1 MSDVLERVA
10 NNCVDK
16 LGDHESDDDSSEDE
30 DYVRASAS
38 KSAKEPNMLSKK
50 NKEKFNMNFGRAMK
64 PGTFDV
70 KAREDFA
77 AQTQAMSQV
86 LPLPRKSCVS
96 ASTSGLLAIGEGD
109 KVSILSA
116 DELYHSDRL
125 ADKCDALLRA
135 KATFEVFNVCF
146 NPSDPSKLAVSGLRD
161 VHVFSLSETAEVV
174 NRIVI
179 ENIFDEEQEFG
190 ALLSVKWVP
199 GCAGTLALCSRDHA
213 KLYDFKTSRNHL

>member
-1 MSDVLERVA
+1 VSDVLERVA

-86 LPLPRKSCVS
+86 LPLPRNLCICINFW
-96 ASTSGLLAIGEGD
+96 STR
-109 KVSILSA
+109 
-116 DELYHSDRL
+116 Y
-125 ADKCDALLRA
+125 
-135 KATFEVFNVCF
+135 
-146 NPSDPSKLAVSGLRD
+146 
-161 VHVFSLSETAEVV
+161 
-174 NRIVI
+174 
-179 ENIFDEEQEFG
+179 
-190 ALLSVKWVP
+190 W
-199 GCAGTLALCSRDHA
+199 
-213 KLYDFKTSRNHL
+213 